1 MAKRYPKAE
10 INGKFYEIR
19 INPDCVK
26 LKKDICAPCAFY
38 DMCGPVDDTK
48 GFECN
53 LVAGCYYKECKSS
66 KVMPGQPE

>member
-10 INGKFYEIR
+10 INGKFYEIH

-26 LKKDICAPCAFY
+26 LKKGDICKPCAFHELCFFGEL
-38 DMCGPVDDTK
+38 DKK

-53 LVAGCYYKECKSS
+53 LVPGCYYKECNSS
-66 KVMPGQPE
+66 KVMPGQ